1 MPLRRRA
8 HGGNRLLDRNGE
20 ETEYAD
26 MNALRRSIAHVN
38 NRYGRD
44 VTEEET
50 LIEKR
55 WVKGSILNKEI
66 NAAFAQQD
74 DDVQNGILS
83 GLTTMVGKIL
93 PLGHQNPES
102 PVQAKTK
109 SRTARKSTGRYTGA
123 TGNARKATPLKD
135 NVSGG
140 QDLEFVCDISI
151 GTPPQTFP
159 IDPDTGSADLWVV
172 DKSCQAANCGP
183 DSRGKFAQKQSST
196 YAPIADA
203 PQFDLQYAI
212 GDVSGQYARETVS
225 LAGVTVQKQT
235 IGLANKTSP
244 DWKDDLASGVLGLGF
259 RAITSNNQRPFI
271 QNLASQGGLKKKVIS
286 FAFGRYASGTQGK
299 SEMMLGGSNKS
310 LFKGKISYYD
320 VSRVAYW
327 QTGFKQFAAGSNDG
341 VQNMDGIFDTGTSLI
356 AAPSQQAAEFWKGV
370 PNSQLS
376 NDGTFYSYPCSQKI
390 NAKLTMPDGRS
401 FTLNE
406 KDLNFGK
413 SPNDSSKCIGSVIVA
428 STPGQII
435 FGLSALKNFYSVFDF
450 GNNRIGFTE
459 YSF

>member
-1 MPLRRRA
+1 GPT
-8 HGGNRLLDRNGE
+8 GD
-20 ETEYAD
+20 
-26 MNALRRSIAHVN
+26 
-38 NRYGRD
+38 
-44 VTEEET
+44 
-50 LIEKR
+50 
-55 WVKGSILNKEI
+55 
-66 NAAFAQQD
+66 
-74 DDVQNGILS
+74 
-83 GLTTMVGKIL
+83 
-93 PLGHQNPES
+93 
-102 PVQAKTK
+102 
-109 SRTARKSTGRYTGA
+109 ARKGI
-123 TGNARKATPLKD
+123 PMKD
-135 NVSGG
+135 NISGG
-140 QDLEFVCDISI
+140 QDIEFVCDISI

-183 DSRGKFAQKQSST
+183 NSRGKYSQKKSSS
-196 YAPIADA
+196 YAPIPNA
-203 PQFDLQYAI
+203 PKFDLQYAI
-212 GDVSGQYARETVS
+212 GDVSGQYARETVE
-225 LAGVTVQKQT
+225 LAGVTIHKQT
-235 IGLANKTSP
+235 IGLANQTSP

-271 QNLASQGGLKKKVIS
+271 ENLASQGHLRKKVIS
-286 FAFGRYASGTQGK
+286 FAFGRAASGTQGK

-327 QTGFKQFAAGSNDG
+327 QTGFKQFASGSNAG

-356 AAPSQQAAEFWKGV
+356 AAPSQQAAAFWKDV

-376 NDGTFYSYPCSQKI
+376 NDGTFYTYPCSQPI

-401 FTLNE
+401 FKLSE

-435 FGLSALKNFYSVFDF
+435 FGLSALKNFYSVFD
-450 GNNRIGFTE
+450 
-459 YSF
+459 

>member
-8 HGGNRLLDRNGE
+8 HGSNRLLDRNGE
-20 ETEYAD
+20 ETEFAD
-26 MNALRRSIAHVN
+26 MDALRRSIEHVN
-38 NRYGRD
+38 NRYGG
-44 VTEEET
+44 EEA
-50 LIEKR
+50 IEKR

-66 NAAFAQQD
+66 NQAFSQQD
-74 DDVQNGILS
+74 DQVQNNLLT

-93 PLGHQNPES
+93 PLGHENPES

-109 SRTARKSTGRYTGA
+109 SRTARKSQGRYTGA
-123 TGNARKATPLKD
+123 TGDARKGISMKD

-140 QDLEFVCDISI
+140 QDIEFVCDISI

-172 DKSCQAANCGP
+172 DRSCQAANCGS
-183 DSRGKFAQKQSST
+183 DSRGKYQQSKSSS
-196 YAPIADA
+196 YAPIQNA

-212 GDVSGQYARETVS
+212 GDVSGQYARETVQ

-259 RAITSNNQRPFI
+259 RSITSNNQRPFI
-271 QNLASQGGLKKKVIS
+271 QNLASQCGLKKKVIS

-310 LFKGKISYYD
+310 LFKGKISYYNL
-320 VSRVAYW
+320 SRVAYW
-327 QTGFKQFAAGSNDG
+327 QTGFAKFASGSSDG

-356 AAPSQQAAEFWKGV
+356 AAPSQQAAAFWKGV

-376 NDGTFYSYPCSQKI
+376 NDGTFYYYPCSQAI

-413 SPNDSSKCIGSVIVA
+413 SPKDSSKCVGSVIVA